1 MRLFGVFKQVDRA
14 HMLAESTKVLNR
26 LDIHIPNLRR
36 PIRQMSGGQRQAVA
50 IARALYWN
58 ARLVIMDEPTAAL
71 GVPEQ
76 RKVHELVGALKRQN
90 VPVLLISHNLQD
102 IFAVSDRIIVMRRGQ
117 KVGDMRTAQVTDD
130 DLVAMMV
137 GST

>member
-1 MRLFGVFKQVDRA
+1 
-14 HMLAESTKVLNR
+14 
-26 LDIHIPNLRR
+26 
-36 PIRQMSGGQRQAVA
+36 
-50 IARALYWN
+50 
-58 ARLVIMDEPTAAL
+58 
-71 GVPEQ
+71 
-76 RKVHELVGALKRQN
+76 
-90 VPVLLISHNLQD
+90 LQD

>member
-1 MRLFGVFKQVDRA
+1 
-14 HMLAESTKVLNR
+14 
-26 LDIHIPNLRR
+26 
-36 PIRQMSGGQRQAVA
+36 
-50 IARALYWN
+50 
-58 ARLVIMDEPTAAL
+58 
-71 GVPEQ
+71 
-76 RKVHELVGALKRQN
+76 LVGALKRQN

>member
-1 MRLFGVFKQVDRA
+1 
-14 HMLAESTKVLNR
+14 
-26 LDIHIPNLRR
+26 
-36 PIRQMSGGQRQAVA
+36 
-50 IARALYWN
+50 
-58 ARLVIMDEPTAAL
+58 
-71 GVPEQ
+71 VPEQ